1 VARIRF
7 LAISDVHGKEDL
19 VDRFIEWMHRENLP
33 YDFVVAAGD
42 IGNPQ
47 RAGSMCR
54 ILRKISSSL
63 KKTVYYVRGNWDIEG
78 ACGDRSLVDLDE
90 VGPLLFGNIALVGHG
105 RIAEPYELPGVVR
118 VTVLITHY
126 PPFSILDKGKLI
138 DSNHR
143 SLHAGVVDINYLI
156 DHYRPRVHV
165 FGHSHSYGGL
175 DVEHNGVVYV
185 NAARLDRLLKSGESI
200 GNYAVIDV
208 SDTGEVRVEWRF
220 VNGVWKRCLGCG
232 KVVHIP
238 DKWSLCRKCAHRSE
252 LKFAKI
258 SGVPHM
264 AKLVF
269 RDQASG
275 SQLAVQ
281 RVKIPLYTIKDYA
294 TYDEFLDAVVL
305 REVKNM
311 LSGSNSKVF
320 ELPKD
325 KVLEYYNSANSRRM
339 TPFSEYLFAC
349 NEKNSGKQLCLI
361 MRVFS
366 ADKRAHVL
374 WKVSEEPGT
383 GRKLL
388 EQYILFR
395 SEPAQALNFLVQQLA
410 ESGFK
415 VLTYS
420 VEPCD

>member
-78 ACGDRSLVDLDE
+78 ACGDRSVVDLDE

-105 RIAEPYELPGVVR
+105 RIAEPYELPGAVR

-143 SLHAGVVDINYLI
+143 SLHAGVVDINYLV

-374 WKVSEEPGT
+374 WKVSEEPET